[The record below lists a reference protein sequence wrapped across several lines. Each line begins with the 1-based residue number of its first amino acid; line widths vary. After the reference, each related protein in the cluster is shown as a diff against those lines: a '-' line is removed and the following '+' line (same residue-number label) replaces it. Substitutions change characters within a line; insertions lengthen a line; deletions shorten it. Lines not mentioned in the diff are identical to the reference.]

1 MALVWGSA
9 LAAALSVQA
18 EPLWPEAEQPPQRD
32 GSQPTWNAAERVDLR
47 LAGSRGLA
55 GARVQAEGADGRL
68 VLRGAVRDAGQR
80 ERARQIAAR
89 TAGVRAVRD
98 ELVLD
103 PGIALVA
110 PRPDEELARSV
121 AETLASDE
129 VLRPKLERGWLLGW
143 RVAGEG
149 WGVDVEV
156 DDGDVWLEGT
166 TLLQQHIH
174 EFVLKARAVPGVRSV
189 RSDIGLRPNPEPPD
203 PLNEP

>member
-1 MALVWGSA
+1 MALFGGLAV
-9 LAAALSVQA
+9 AAALALSG
-18 EPLWPEAEQPPQRD
+18 EASEAADP
-32 GSQPTWNAAERVDLR
+32 GKGVSQPTWNAAERVDLR

-55 GARVQAEGADGRL
+55 GARVETHGTDGEV
-68 VLRGAVRDAGQR
+68 VLRGSVRDAGQR

-89 TAGVRAVRD
+89 TEGVREVRD

-103 PGIALVA
+103 PGIAA
-110 PRPDEELARSV
+110 AARRPDEELARSV
-121 AETLASDE
+121 AEALASDD
-129 VLRPKLERGWLLGW
+129 VLRPRLERGWLLGW

-166 TLLQQHIH
+166 ALLQQHIH
-174 EFVLKARAVPGVRSV
+174 EFVLEARAVPGVRSV

-203 PLNEP
+203 ALHEP